1 MSVVLVNRPPR
12 RPGPEMPDGE
22 IQLQEP
28 PVLPEKQSGMGNI
41 ITMVPMALSSLS
53 MVFIFLRPNGG
64 LMTYVAMGTMAVSA
78 IGMVVTQIIRGNTD
92 RKQELTAE
100 RRDYLRYLTQ
110 MRRQVRKDIR
120 SQQEALAWRNP
131 APAELASLVRTSRLW
146 ERRASH
152 PDFSDVR
159 IAVGSQRLAVR
170 LAPLATKPVEDLEPL
185 TAHALRRFIHAYA
198 TVAGQPVAIHLRGF
212 AQVLIR
218 AGSTESGPPDRAD
231 DRAAAETGS
240 AAGTGSAARPEEQV
254 RALARAVLAQ
264 LATLHAPDE
273 LRIAVVAAPDRRAH
287 WEWIKWLPH
296 ALHPTETDGVG
307 PLRLVAGTIGELEQL
322 LGDEFGARPPYE
334 PDATPSRDEPY
345 TVVVLDGATFAA
357 PHRAAL
363 GGYRNATM
371 IDIGSTLDWKHNR
384 LTLRLRITG
393 GSGGA
398 DSSEGTLEMVGADR
412 NRKDEITVLGSAD
425 TLSHAAAARL
435 AALMAPYRLG
445 DSVDAGEPLAT
456 DFDLTALLGIHDL
469 HRFDV
474 IQQWALRNQANK
486 LKVPLGLG
494 PDGTPIDLDIKES
507 AQGGM
512 GPHGMLIGATGSGK
526 SELLRTLVLA
536 LALTHSSE
544 ILNFVLVDFKGGAT
558 FLGLDRLPHT
568 SAVITNLADE
578 AELVDR
584 MRDALHGEM
593 IRRQELLRS
602 AGNYSS
608 LLEYETARAAGTPL
622 DPLPTLFVV
631 VDEFSELLAAHRDF
645 MDLFVMIG
653 RLGRSLGVHL
663 LLASQRLDEGRVHQ
677 LESHLSYRIGLR
689 TFSAME
695 SRGVLGVPDAYQL
708 PSQPGNGYLRSD
720 ISTLTRFKA
729 AYVSGSYKQKRQPAA
744 QRALIEG
751 QVVAFGTEYVASR
764 TLPAAASEATE
775 EAQEQEAE
783 ETRTLLDIAAERLL
797 DAGPPAYQV
806 WLPPLDVP
814 PTLDELLPPIAPHPE
829 YGFTVEGGLRGAL
842 KVPVGLVDR
851 PFQQVRDLLVAD
863 LGGADG
869 HIGVA
874 GAPQSGKSTLIRTLM
889 AALALT
895 HTPAEVQFY
904 CLDFGGGTLSGL
916 RGLPHVGG
924 ITGRHDPDRVIRTIA
939 EVNSVITRREKY
951 FAELGIDS
959 VAAFRRKKAAGDL
972 PDDPHGDVFLVID
985 GWNTLRQE
993 FMDLVQPLTLISQ
1006 RGLNYGVH
1014 LLVGTTRWGE
1024 ITGALRDQLQT
1035 RFELRLGDPV
1045 DSVVNMRAAGKVPK
1059 VPGRGLTEDQMH
1071 FLCALPRMDGI
1082 GTAHDLG
1089 EGLGDLVDVVTD
1101 HWTGP
1106 RAPEVRMLPLVLDAA
1121 ELPEPHGSL
1130 RISLG
1135 LEEQDVQPL
1144 WHDFSQ
1150 DPHLIVVGDSES
1162 GKTNLLKHITTQIMR
1177 AYTPDQ
1183 ARIMLVD
1190 FRREMYE
1197 TVPEEYRLGYAVS
1210 ADPVRQM
1217 VTGAARAL
1225 ANRVPSADITP
1236 DRLRARDW
1244 WSGPELFV
1252 IVDDYDLVGSA
1263 VSAHPFAAVLD
1274 HLAQGVEIGLHVI
1287 VARSANGAGRAMG
1300 DQLLRKLQDVNTPAV
1315 LLSCPPTEG
1324 YLFGGTKPKVLPAG
1338 RALHITRRRTVQL
1351 QTPLLDPDS
1360 QNPQIGTD
1368 G

>member
-1 MSVVLVNRPPR
+1 
-12 RPGPEMPDGE
+12 MPDGE

-28 PVLPEKQSGMGNI
+28 PGLPEKQNGMGNI

-64 LMTYVAMGTMAVSA
+64 IMTYIAMGTMAVSA
-78 IGMVVTQIIRGNTD
+78 IGMIVTQIMRGNAD
-92 RKQELTAE
+92 RKQELTDE

-110 MRRQVRKDIR
+110 MRRQVRKEVLR
-120 SQQEALAWRNP
+120 QQEALAWRHP
-131 APAELASLVRTSRLW
+131 EPAELPFLVRTSRLW
-146 ERRASH
+146 ERRSSH

-159 IAVGSQRLAVR
+159 IALGAQRLAVH
-170 LAPLATKPVEDLEPL
+170 LAPLATKPVDDLEPL
-185 TAHALRRFIHAYA
+185 SAHALRRFIHAYGS
-198 TVAGQPVAIHLRGF
+198 VADQPVAIHLRGF
-212 AQVLIR
+212 AHVLITAEEEPEPR
-218 AGSTESGPPDRAD
+218 GAAPDDTDD
-231 DRAAAETGS
+231 DR
-240 AAGTGSAARPEEQV
+240 P
-254 RALARAVLAQ
+254 RALARAILAQ
-264 LATLHAPDE
+264 LATFHAPDE
-273 LRIAVVAAPDRRAH
+273 LRVAVVAAPDRRAH
-287 WEWIKWLPH
+287 WEWTKWLPH
-296 ALHPTETDGVG
+296 ALHPAETDGAG

-322 LGDEFGARPPYE
+322 LGEEFGARPPYE

-345 TVVVLDGATFAA
+345 TVVVLDGATFTA

-363 GGYRNATM
+363 GGYRNATV
-371 IDIGSTLDWKHNR
+371 IDVGSTLEWKHSR
-384 LTLRLRITG
+384 LTLRLRIAGAPDGTG
-393 GSGGA
+393 S
-398 DSSEGTLEMVGADR
+398 TLEMVGADR
-412 NRKDEITVLGSAD
+412 NRKDQVTSLGSPD
-425 TLSHAAAARL
+425 GLTPAAATRL
-435 AALMAPYRLG
+435 AAAMAPYRLG
-445 DSVDAGEPLAT
+445 DSVDQGEPLAT
-456 DFDLTALLGIHDL
+456 DFDLTSLLGIQDL

-474 IQQWALRNQANK
+474 KEYWARRNQSNK
-486 LKVPLGLG
+486 LRVPLGLG

-536 LALTHSSE
+536 LALSHSSE

-578 AELVDR
+578 ADLVDR

-593 IRRQELLRS
+593 IRRQELLRA

-608 LLEYETARAAGTPL
+608 LLEYETARAGGVPL

-729 AYVSGSYKQKRQPAA
+729 AYVSGAYQPRR
-744 QRALIEG
+744 RASARRAVIEG
-751 QVVAFGTEYVASR
+751 QVVAFGTEYVAPHV
-764 TLPAAASEATE
+764 LPAAPETE
-775 EAQEQEAE
+775 EEPESE
-783 ETRTLLDIAAERLL
+783 ETGTLLDIAAERLI

-814 PTLDELLPPIAPHPE
+814 PTLDELLPPIGPDPE
-829 YGFTVEGGLRGAL
+829 YGFTAEGEVRGTL
-842 KVPVGLVDR
+842 KVPVGVVDR
-851 PFQQVRDLLVAD
+851 PFQQVRDLLTAD

-869 HIGVA
+869 HVGIA

-889 AALALT
+889 VSLALT

-916 RGLPHVGG
+916 RGLPHIGG
-924 ITGRHDPDRVIRTIA
+924 ITGRHDPDRVTRTIA
-939 EVNSVITRREKY
+939 EVNAVITRREKY

-959 VAAFRRKKAAGDL
+959 IAAFRRKKAAGEL

-1014 LLVGTTRWGE
+1014 LVVGTTRWGE

-1035 RFELRLGDPV
+1035 RFELRLGDAV

-1059 VPGRGLTEDQMH
+1059 VPGRGLTGDQMH

-1082 GTAHDLG
+1082 GTVHDLG
-1089 EGLGDLVDVVTD
+1089 EGVADLVDVIAD
-1101 HWTGP
+1101 HWPGP
-1106 RAPEVRMLPLVLDAA
+1106 RAPEVRMLPLILDAA
-1121 ELPEPHGSL
+1121 DLPAPHGRL
-1130 RISLG
+1130 RIPLG
-1135 LEEQDVQPL
+1135 LEEHDVQPL

-1150 DPHLIVVGDSES
+1150 DPHLIVVGDSET
-1162 GKTNLLKHITTQIMR
+1162 GKTNLLKHIATQIMR

-1183 ARIMLVD
+1183 GRLMLVD

-1210 ADPVRQM
+1210 ADPLRQM
-1217 VTGAARAL
+1217 VTGAAKAL

-1236 DRLRARDW
+1236 DRLRLRDW

-1252 IVDDYDLVGSA
+1252 LIDDYDLVNGSM
-1263 VSAHPFAAVLD
+1263 SAHPFAAVLD
-1274 HLAQGVEIGLHVI
+1274 HLAQGAEIGLHVI
-1287 VARSANGAGRAMG
+1287 VARSANGAGRG
-1300 DQLLRKLQDVNTPAV
+1300 LSDQLLRKLQDVNTPAV

-1324 YLFGGTKPKVLPAG
+1324 YLFGGTKPKVLPTG

-1351 QTPLLDPDS
+1351 QTPLLDPDGQTP
-1360 QNPQIGTD
+1360 QNGHD

>member
-1 MSVVLVNRPPR
+1 MSVVQVNRPPR

-28 PVLPEKQSGMGNI
+28 PGLPEKQSGVGGI

-64 LMTYVAMGTMAVSA
+64 MMTYIAMGTMAVSA
-78 IGMVVTQIIRGNTD
+78 IGMIVTQIMRGNAD
-92 RKQELTAE
+92 RKQELTGE
-100 RRDYLRYLTQ
+100 RRDYLRYLAQ
-110 MRRQVRKDIR
+110 MRRQVRKEIHR
-120 SQQEALAWRNP
+120 QQEALAWRHP
-131 APAELASLVRTSRLW
+131 DPAELPFLVRTSRLW
-146 ERRASH
+146 ERRSSH

-159 IAVGSQRLAVR
+159 IALGSQRLAVR

-185 TAHALRRFIHAYA
+185 SAHALRRFIHAYGSIA
-198 TVAGQPVAIHLRGF
+198 DQPVAIHLRGF
-212 AQVLIR
+212 AHVLLR
-218 AGSTESGPPDRAD
+218 TGDPATETRPETGTAEPATGGGPED
-231 DRAAAETGS
+231 DRARAL
-240 AAGTGSAARPEEQV
+240 V
-254 RALARAVLAQ
+254 RAILAQ
-264 LATLHAPDE
+264 LATFHAPDE
-273 LRIAVVAAPDRRAH
+273 LRVAVVAPDRRAH
-287 WEWIKWLPH
+287 WEWTKWLPH
-296 ALHPTETDGVG
+296 ALHPHETDGAG
-307 PLRLVAGTIGELEQL
+307 PLRLVAGSIGELEQL
-322 LGDEFGARPPYE
+322 LGEEFGARPPYE

-345 TVVVLDGATFAA
+345 TVVVLDGAVLTA

-363 GGYRNATM
+363 GGYRNATVV
-371 IDIGSTLDWKHNR
+371 DVGSTLEWKHSR

-393 GSGGA
+393 APDTPGA
-398 DSSEGTLEMVGADR
+398 LEMVGADR
-412 NRKDEITVLGSAD
+412 NRKDEVTPLGVPDAL
-425 TLSHAAAARL
+425 TPAAAVRL
-435 AALMAPYRLG
+435 AAAMAPYRLG
-445 DSVDAGEPLAT
+445 DSFDAGEPLET
-456 DFDLTALLGIHDL
+456 DFDLAGLLGIPDL

-474 IQQWALRNQANK
+474 KEQWARRNQSNK
-486 LKVPLGLG
+486 LRVPLGLG

-558 FLGLDRLPHT
+558 FLGLDGLPHT

-578 AELVDR
+578 ADLVDR

-593 IRRQELLRS
+593 IRRQELLRA
-602 AGNYSS
+602 AGNYAS

-645 MDLFVMIG
+645 MELFVMIG

-720 ISTLTRFKA
+720 ISTLSRFKA
-729 AYVSGSYKQKRQPAA
+729 AYVSGTYRPRRRPDAHRSV
-744 QRALIEG
+744 IES
-751 QVVAFGTEYVASR
+751 QVVALGTEYVAPHV
-764 TLPAAASEATE
+764 LPAAPDPQEETATE
-775 EAQEQEAE
+775 E
-783 ETRTLLDIAAERLL
+783 TGTLLDIAAERLV

-814 PTLDELLPPIAPHPE
+814 PTLDELLPPIGPHPE
-829 YGFTVEGGLRGAL
+829 HGFTAEGEARGTL
-842 KVPVGLVDR
+842 KVPVGVVDK

-869 HIGVA
+869 HIGIA

-889 AALALT
+889 TSLALT

-904 CLDFGGGTLSGL
+904 CLDFGGGALSSL

-924 ITGRHDPDRVIRTIA
+924 VTGRHDPDRVLRTIA
-939 EVNSVITRREKY
+939 EVNAVITRREKY
-951 FAELGIDS
+951 FAELGIES
-959 VAAFRRKKAAGDL
+959 VAAFRRKKAAGEL
-972 PDDPHGDVFLVID
+972 PDDPHGDVFLVVD

-1014 LLVGTTRWGE
+1014 LLVATTRWGE
-1024 ITGALRDQLQT
+1024 VTGALRDQLQT

-1045 DSVVNMRAAGKVPK
+1045 DSVVHMRAAGKVPK
-1059 VPGRGLTEDQMH
+1059 IPGRGLTAEQMH

-1089 EGLGDLVDVVTD
+1089 EGVADLVDVVAD

-1121 ELPEPHGSL
+1121 DLPAPHGSL
-1130 RISLG
+1130 RIPLG
-1135 LEEQDVQPL
+1135 LEDTEVQPL
-1144 WHDFSQ
+1144 WHDFSR
-1150 DPHLIVVGDSES
+1150 DPHLIVVGDSET
-1162 GKTNLLKHITTQIMR
+1162 GKTNLLKHVASQIMR
-1177 AYTPDQ
+1177 AYTPDR
-1183 ARIMLVD
+1183 ARLMLVD
-1190 FRREMYE
+1190 FRRELYE

-1210 ADPVRQM
+1210 LDPLRQM
-1217 VTGAARAL
+1217 ITGAGKAI
-1225 ANRVPSADITP
+1225 ANRVPAADITP
-1236 DRLRARDW
+1236 DRLRRRDW

-1252 IVDDYDLVGSA
+1252 LVDDYDLVNGSMT
-1263 VSAHPFAAVLD
+1263 SHPFAAVLD
-1274 HLAQGVEIGLHVI
+1274 NLAQGAEIGLHII
-1287 VARSANGAGRAMG
+1287 VARSANGAGRG
-1300 DQLLRKLQDVNTPAV
+1300 LSDPLLRRLQDVNTPAV
-1315 LLSCPPTEG
+1315 LLSCPTTEG

-1338 RALHITRRRTVQL
+1338 RAQHVTRRRTVQL
-1351 QTPLLDPDS
+1351 QTPLLDAHGRTP
-1360 QNPQIGTD
+1360 QNGHPA
-1368 G
+1368 